1 MLFNEFMY
9 FFGMQKSIMN
19 WPREQSAKECLK
31 ALNESGTAGAFL
43 NQISSNFVHE
53 IIIEHRIINTFQIDC
68 SMYMKG
74 PVDWLAKDHTL
85 AVYLI
90 CIFSIC

>member
-9 FFGMQKSIMN
+9 FFGMQKSVMN
-19 WPREQSAKECLK
+19 WPREQLAKECLK

-53 IIIEHRIINTFQIDC
+53 IIIEHRTINIFQIDS

-74 PVDWLAKDHTL
+74 PVDWPAKDHTL
-85 AVYLI
+85 TVAGP
-90 CIFSIC
+90 CIE